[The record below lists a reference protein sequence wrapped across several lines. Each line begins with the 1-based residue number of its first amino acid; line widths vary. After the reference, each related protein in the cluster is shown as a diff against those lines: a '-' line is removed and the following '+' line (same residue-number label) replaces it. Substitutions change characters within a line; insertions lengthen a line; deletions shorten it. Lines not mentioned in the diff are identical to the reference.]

1 MKEKILEIL
10 DKLWIEYKNYEHKP
24 VFTCEEATSVV
35 LPWKRVKSLLLY
47 NKKKTNYY
55 MVVIEDYKKLDSA
68 KIMEKFWEKRLS
80 FVREE
85 YMLQKI
91 SLTPGHVSPL
101 ALLNNIE
108 NDIHVVFDES
118 IRGTMVWFHPWRN
131 DNTVILNLDDV
142 EKYIKEVGNEFEY
155 LDL

>member
-1 MKEKILEIL
+1 
-10 DKLWIEYKNYEHKP
+10 
-24 VFTCEEATSVV
+24 
-35 LPWKRVKSLLLY
+35 
-47 NKKKTNYY
+47 

-68 KIMEKFWEKRLS
+68 KIMEKFGEKRLS

-85 YMLQKI
+85 YMMQKI

-101 ALLNNIE
+101 ALLNNLE
-108 NDIHVVFDES
+108 NDIHVIFDES

-142 EKYIKEVGNEFEY
+142 EKYIREVGNEFEY